1 MINLIAA
8 ILMRSRC
15 LNSCTEQN
23 LTNFTIFYLF
33 YYLILIKN
41 ISDETDV
48 FLVQT
53 CLSGCM
59 YDMIFDVAGIC
70 VIMIYRNN
78 SILDPRCKERKS
90 ENNPIKV

>member
-1 MINLIAA
+1 MIHLIAA
-8 ILMRSRC
+8 IKYC
-15 LNSCTEQN
+15 KEIPLNSCTKQH
-23 LTNFTIFYLF
+23 LTNFTIFFLF

-70 VIMIYRNN
+70 VIMIYCNMQRPG
-78 SILDPRCKERKS
+78 SPLQRKK
-90 ENNPIKV
+90 IVK